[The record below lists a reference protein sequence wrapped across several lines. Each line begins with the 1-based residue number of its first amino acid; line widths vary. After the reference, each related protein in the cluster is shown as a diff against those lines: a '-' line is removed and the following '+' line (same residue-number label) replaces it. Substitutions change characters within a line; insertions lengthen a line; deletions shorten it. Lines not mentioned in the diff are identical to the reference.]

1 MQELWKSILE
11 LLARIVTPDWGELIK
26 LIPVALLGVV
36 VLFFLITLRGFATA
50 GPTRRAPARL
60 TPIAPP
66 DLHMPGPSY
75 SPIFAALGAAALLWG
90 LVVGGDALWIGLV
103 ILILGL
109 LYWGREAVRE
119 YDRATHVETLPALV
133 HAGLPPGVHLPGPSF
148 RPLLGALGTAA
159 LLAGLVFGGWL
170 LAAGLIIFVMTLVG
184 WLPDARA
191 EFDKTV
197 EADRT
202 GHLENAPPPGWPR
215 RLLQVGIVLFAVAA
229 LFQAGLLP
237 PRAVETAGGA
247 AGSPAGSPAPSADA
261 GPPATAFDITAKD
274 ISYDNRSIVVP
285 ADTPFSITF
294 TNGDSPGVVH
304 DIDIRAVDKQAVLQD
319 QQVVNGGSSANYSY
333 KGLPAGTYVFI
344 CSIHTVPNMTGTITV
359 K

>member
-11 LLARIVTPDWGELIK
+11 LLARVVTPDWGELIK

-36 VLFFLITLRGFATA
+36 VLFFVIAARAYATA

-66 DLHMPGPSY
+66 DIHMPGPSY
-75 SPIFAALGAAALLWG
+75 SPIFAAVGAAALLWG

-103 ILILGL
+103 VLILGL

-119 YDRATHVETLPALV
+119 FDRATHVETLPAVV
-133 HAGLPPGVHLPGPSF
+133 HAGPPAGVHMPGPSF
-148 RPLLGALGTAA
+148 RPLLGALGTAS

-191 EFDKTV
+191 EYAKTV
-197 EADRT
+197 EADQT
-202 GHLENAPPPGWPR
+202 GHLENPPPPAWPR
-215 RLLQVGIVLFAVAA
+215 RSLQVGIVLFAVAA
-229 LFQAGLLP
+229 LFQAGILP
-237 PRAVETAGGA
+237 PKAAETAGG
-247 AGSPAGSPAPSADA
+247 GTGSPAPSADA

-274 ISYDNRSIVVP
+274 IAYDTHAIVVP
-285 ADTPFSITF
+285 ANTPFTIKF
-294 TNGDSPGVVH
+294 TNNDSPGVVH
-304 DIDIRAVDKQAVLQD
+304 DIDIRAADKQTVLQD
-319 QQVVNGGSSANYSY
+319 QQVTNGGASSDYSY
-333 KGLPAGTYVFI
+333 EGLAPGTYVFI
-344 CSIHTVPNMTGTITV
+344 CSIHPVPNMTGTITV

>member
-36 VLFFLITLRGFATA
+36 VLFFLITLRAFATA

-75 SPIFAALGAAALLWG
+75 SPVFAAVGAATLLWG
-90 LVVGGDALWIGLV
+90 LVVGGDALWIGLG
-103 ILILGL
+103 ILVLAL
-109 LYWGREAVRE
+109 LYWGREAVQE
-119 YDRATHVETLPALV
+119 FDRATHVETLPAVV
-133 HAGLPPGVHLPGPSF
+133 HAGPPPGVHMPGPSF

-191 EFDKTV
+191 EFAKTV

-202 GHLENAPPPGWPR
+202 GHIENPPPPGWPR
-215 RLLQVGIVLFAVAA
+215 RLIQVGIVLFAFAA
-229 LFQAGLLP
+229 LFQAGILP
-237 PRAVETAGGA
+237 PRATESAGGA
-247 AGSPAGSPAPSADA
+247 AGSPAPSADA
-261 GPPATAFDITAKD
+261 APPATAFDITAKD
-274 ISYDNRSIVVP
+274 ITYDTHAIVVP
-285 ADTPFSITF
+285 AETPFTIAF
-294 TNGDSPGVVH
+294 TNNDPSGVVH
-304 DIDIRAVDKQAVLQD
+304 DIDIRAADKQTVVQD
-319 QQVVNGGSSANYSY
+319 QQVINGGSSADYSY
-333 KGLPAGTYVFI
+333 QGIPAGTYVFI
-344 CSIHTVPNMTGTITV
+344 CSIHPVPNMTGTITV